1 MAVDAQ
7 RAMMAPVGGQGPPAP
22 GGGGATIPLSTLIDY
37 IIQRTY
43 HELNVLS
50 ELLPRKSDMER

>member
-1 MAVDAQ
+1 
-7 RAMMAPVGGQGPPAP
+7 MAPIDGQMIMVPTNQNQ
-22 GGGGATIPLSTLIDY
+22 GGGTIPLTTLIDY

-50 ELLPRKSDMER
+50 EL